1 MTIGENMYLG
11 NERGKSF
18 SINWNETYGEA
29 DKYLKIVGLEE
40 SSRTLIKDIGVGKQ
54 QLVEIAKAL
63 AKHAKLLILDE
74 PTASL
79 NEDDSKAL
87 LELLLK
93 FKKQGMTSIIISHKL
108 NEISYVADKI
118 TVIRDGSSIET
129 LDKKKDDF
137 SEQRIIQ
144 GMVGREMTDRFPK
157 RPNVKIGDVSMEVKN
172 WNVYHPLY
180 TERKVV
186 NDVSFKIHKGEVVG
200 ISGLMGA
207 GRTELAMSI
216 FGKSYGTKISGQI
229 FMNGKEVKLNTV
241 KEAIDNKLA
250 YVTEDRKGNGLILS
264 KSIKM
269 NTSLANMAGV
279 SNGKVIDTDKEYA
292 VAEEY
297 RKKLKTKCP
306 TVEQNVGNLTG
317 GNIDLSVGS
326 VVCFV
331 AAVGGKMM
339 VLNSMNPYLSMIVM
353 LLIGIA
359 IGAWQ
364 GFWIAYVRIPP
375 FIVTL
380 AGMFAFRGLSNVVLE
395 GQTLAPMPDAYLG
408 LFNNYIPDFLGGG
421 EGFNRT
427 CFVVGIIVCIV
438 YVALVMKNRADRAKK
453 GYSVDAFGGVAIKMV
468 LICVVVLAFMYR
480 LAQYKGIPNSLVWVA
495 VIIAIYTYVASK
507 TTTGRYFYAVGGKEK
522 ATKLS
527 GIDTNKVY
535 FLAYLNMGLL
545 AAIAGMVTMAR
556 LNSANPQAGT
566 NFEMDAIGSCFI
578 GGASA
583 YGGTG
588 TVPGVIIGA
597 LLMGVLNLGMSI
609 MGIDQNIQKVVKGLV
624 LLAAVIFDV
633 VSKRKSFIV
642 K

>member
-1 MTIGENMYLG
+1 VFFKNRNLSHAGGDLIRLHEQWKGREIELAKILLEMKNITKTFPGVKALDNVNLQVEEGEIHALVGENGAGKSTLMNVLSGIYPYGSYEGNIIYDGEICKFNTIKDSEYKGIVIIHQELALIPYMTIGENMYLG

-63 AKHAKLLILDE
+63 AKNAKLLILDE

-87 LELLLK
+87 LDLLLK

-118 TVIRDGSSIET
+118 TVIRDGSTIET

-186 NDVSFKIHKGEVVG
+186 NNVSFKVHKGEVVG

-216 FGKSYGTKISGQI
+216 FGKSYGTKISGQV

-241 KEAIDNKLA
+241 QEAIDNKLA

-269 NTSLANMAGV
+269 NTTLANMSGI

-306 TVEQNVGNLTG
+306 TVEQNVGNLSG
-317 GNIDLSVGS
+317 GNQQKVLLAKWMFAEPDILILDEPTRGIDVGAKYEIY
-326 VVCFV
+326 CIINDLV
-331 AAVGGKMM
+331 AAGKS
-339 VLNSMNPYLSMIVM
+339 VIMISSELPEV
-353 LLIGIA
+353 
-359 IGAWQ
+359 
-364 GFWIAYVRIPP
+364 
-375 FIVTL
+375 
-380 AGMFAFRGLSNVVLE
+380 
-395 GQTLAPMPDAYLG
+395 
-408 LFNNYIPDFLGGG
+408 
-421 EGFNRT
+421 
-427 CFVVGIIVCIV
+427 
-438 YVALVMKNRADRAKK
+438 
-453 GYSVDAFGGVAIKMV
+453 
-468 LICVVVLAFMYR
+468 
-480 LAQYKGIPNSLVWVA
+480 
-495 VIIAIYTYVASK
+495 
-507 TTTGRYFYAVGGKEK
+507 
-522 ATKLS
+522 
-527 GIDTNKVY
+527 
-535 FLAYLNMGLL
+535 
-545 AAIAGMVTMAR
+545 
-556 LNSANPQAGT
+556 
-566 NFEMDAIGSCFI
+566 
-578 GGASA
+578 
-583 YGGTG
+583 
-588 TVPGVIIGA
+588 
-597 LLMGVLNLGMSI
+597 LGMSDRIYI
-609 MGIDQNIQKVVKGLV
+609 MNEGRFVGE
-624 LLAAVIFDV
+624 
-633 VSKRKSFIV
+633 VSGKEATSELIMSRIV
-642 K
+642 KSGKGE